1 MPWFLKFLPGY
12 GYPKGTCANSFIW
25 TWRFFRNNVPCAW
38 HSYLQSLLLPG
49 KVKKGKKIILAK
61 QGLSFWL
68 QKGDKLKHTNKRH
81 RSKKIQFQY
90 VPCSGSHS
98 QLPSGSQGAST
109 TAFLVGFLPASARS
123 MSNFFTARDSKPQ
136 NISLDHLPSLTS
148 FNLEKILIYCVV
160 VLINLSYLDECKW
173 TLFMLV
179 SNWIISGTQWSFDT
193 LISKLRFTFLLRK
206 SVEL

>member
-68 QKGDKLKHTNKRH
+68 QKGDKLEHTNKKH

-109 TAFLVGFLPASARS
+109 TALQDVPSWLGFCLPPPKVWGTSLLQGTVNLRTFLW
-123 MSNFFTARDSKPQ
+123 T
-136 NISLDHLPSLTS
+136 ISLPSLPS
-148 FNLEKILIYCVV
+148 I
-160 VLINLSYLDECKW
+160 W
-173 TLFMLV
+173 
-179 SNWIISGTQWSFDT
+179 
-193 LISKLRFTFLLRK
+193 RK
-206 SVEL
+206 F